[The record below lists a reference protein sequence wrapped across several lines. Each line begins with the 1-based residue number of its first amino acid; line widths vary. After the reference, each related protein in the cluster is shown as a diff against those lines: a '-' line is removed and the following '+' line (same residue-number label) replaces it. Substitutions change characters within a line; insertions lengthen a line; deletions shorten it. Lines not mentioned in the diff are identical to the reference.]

1 MPTRFNSNSRPNFDV
16 SGIPTG
22 YGTKSSPSDVTVPA
36 CGVEDVD
43 AALFNLFDK
52 EIPFQVSTSDKNRE
66 EMKRVPIIFSAAE
79 KWALAKRS
87 RGVRDRNGALILP
100 LITVIRTTIQ
110 QTPDEDI
117 TGRGINQQTGEIVV
131 KKRLDNSDRAYQG
144 IINRLGI
151 SHQTNL
157 AVNVSEDRDVITYYL
172 LNEDGDR
179 IVDENGQPFVAYTA
193 LASLSPQFV
202 TSRKVGDLADDPT
215 VIEGGLLLNDRKNN
229 VYETLVL
236 PAPQFFTAV
245 YEVTFWTQY
254 TVQMFQLVETLIS
267 SFLPQ
272 GNAWRLDS
280 PKGYWF
286 VATVDGNVYNAE
298 NNFDDMSQE
307 ERLIKYKF
315 TVKVPGYIL
324 ASGVPGAPIP
334 VKRYVSNPII
344 SFDVGLNAA
353 EELGSDAGD
362 PFLGSDDPTLPI
374 ADAPNRRRDQRRD
387 GKTRLYPG
395 PNVTSP
401 NDPALATLGRGR
413 SQAQYKKIKGID
425 KNGNSVTKYARVVNT
440 NRFTGET
447 VFASGTDLG
456 GLTIVVTDD

>member
-1 MPTRFNSNSRPNFDV
+1 MSTRFNSNSKPNFDV
-16 SGIPTG
+16 NGIPSG
-22 YGTKSSPSDVTVPA
+22 YGTKSSPSDLTIPA

-79 KWALAKRS
+79 KWALAKRG
-87 RGVRDRNGALILP
+87 RGVRDRNGTLILP

-110 QTPDEDI
+110 QASDEDI
-117 TGRGINQQTGEIVV
+117 TGRGINQQTGEIVI
-131 KKRLDNSDRAYQG
+131 KRRLDNSDRSYQG
-144 IINRLGI
+144 LINRLAIG
-151 SHQTNL
+151 HQTNL
-157 AVNVSEDRDVITYYL
+157 AVKTNEDFDVTTYYV

-179 IVDENGQPFVAYTA
+179 LVDEDGVPFI
-193 LASLSPQFV
+193 ASTVSAPSAQLI
-202 TSRKVGDLADDPT
+202 TSRKIGDLADDPT
-215 VIEGGLLLNDRKNN
+215 VVEGGLLLSDRKNN
-229 VYETLVL
+229 VYETLVI

-315 TVKVPGYIL
+315 TIKVPGYIM
-324 ASGVPGAPIP
+324 ASGVPGAPVPI
-334 VKRYVSNPII
+334 KRYVSSPTI
-344 SFDVGLNAA
+344 SFDIGLNAG
-353 EELGSDAGD
+353 EEIGSDAGD
-362 PFLGSDDPTLPI
+362 PFLGSDDPTLPLN
-374 ADAPNRRRDQRRD
+374 DVPNKRRDQRYD
-387 GKTRLYPG
+387 GRTRLYPNQ
-395 PNVTSP
+395 NVTSP
-401 NDPALATLGRGR
+401 NDPALASLARGR
-413 SQAQYKKIKGID
+413 PQTQYKKITGID
-425 KNGNSVTKYARVVNT
+425 KNGNPVTKYARIVTT

-447 VFASGTDLG
+447 VFAPGTDLG
-456 GLTIVVTDD
+456 GLTVVVTDD

>member
-1 MPTRFNSNSRPNFDV
+1 MSTRFNSNSMPNFNV
-16 SGIPTG
+16 AGIQTG
-22 YGTKSSPSDVTVPA
+22 YGTKSSPSDLTVPA

-52 EIPFQVSTSDKNRE
+52 EIPFQVSTSDKNRG

-131 KKRLDNSDRAYQG
+131 KRRLDNSDRAYQG
-144 IINRLGI
+144 LINRLGI
-151 SHQTNL
+151 NHQTNL
-157 AVNVSEDRDVITYYL
+157 AVKTNDSLDVITYYV
-172 LNEDGDR
+172 LNENGDR
-179 IVDENGQPFVAYTA
+179 IVDESGQPFVAYTA
-193 LASLSPQFV
+193 TTAASSQLI
-202 TSRKVGDLADDPT
+202 TSRKIGDLADDPT
-215 VIEGGLLLNDRKNN
+215 VIEGGLLLNDKKNN

-254 TVQMFQLVETLIS
+254 TVQMFQLVEMLIS

-286 VATVDGNVYNAE
+286 IATVDGNVYNAE

-315 TVKVPGYIL
+315 TIKVPGYIL
-324 ASGVPGAPIP
+324 ASGVPGAPVP
-334 VKRYVSNPII
+334 VKRYVSSPVI
-344 SFDVGLNAA
+344 SFDIGLNAG
-353 EELGSDAGD
+353 EEIGSDAGD
-362 PFLGSDDPTLPI
+362 PFLGSDDPTLPLD
-374 ADAPNRRRDQRRD
+374 DAPNKRRDQRNTGR
-387 GKTRLYPG
+387 TRLYPG
-395 PNVTSP
+395 SKVTSP
-401 NDPALATLGRGR
+401 NDPALAALGRGR
-413 SQAQYKKIKGID
+413 PQAQYKKITGID
-425 KNGNSVTKYARVVNT
+425 RNGNQVTKYARVVNT

-447 VFASGTDLG
+447 VFAPGTDLG